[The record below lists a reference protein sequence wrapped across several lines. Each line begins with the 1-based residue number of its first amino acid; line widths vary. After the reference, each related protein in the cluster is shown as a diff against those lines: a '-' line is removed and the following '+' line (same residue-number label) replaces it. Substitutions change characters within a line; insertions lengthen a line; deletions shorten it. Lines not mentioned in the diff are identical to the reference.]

1 MELPRTS
8 NTALELPLP
17 RLNEGRFA
25 SISAYTDPALFE
37 ATGVRIAFTK
47 RHGGVST
54 GPYESLNLGSHVND
68 DLAQVLENRRIL
80 SDALGFAGVPCIVP
94 VQVHGREVLA
104 IDAPEQAMQLLARAE
119 RDAGALEYDAVS
131 VECENVAAQL
141 NFADCVPVI
150 AVAPS
155 GAFSVIHAGWRGVDN
170 QISVRAVEGL
180 AANVAAKLGCSVA
193 SVLAGTNVYIGP
205 HIMGECFE
213 TSAEIHDEFVRKFGS
228 VCSVDARH
236 VELSRALQVQLERA
250 GIKPERI
257 ANLGICTVCNNED
270 FFSYRGQG
278 GVCGRHGAF
287 AFRRAQKE
295 A

>member
-17 RLNEGRFA
+17 RLSEGRFA
-25 SISAYTDPALFE
+25 SISAYTDEALFK

-68 DLAQVLENRRIL
+68 DLARVLENRRIL
-80 SDALGFAGVPCIVP
+80 SDALGFAGVSCIVP

-104 IDAPEQAMQLLARAE
+104 IDAPEQATRLLSRAE
-119 RDAGALEYDAVS
+119 HDASILEYDAVS

-150 AVAPS
+150 AVAPT

-170 QISVRAVEGL
+170 QISVCAVEGL
-180 AANVAAKLGCSVA
+180 AASAAVKLGCSA
-193 SVLAGTNVYIGP
+193 DRALAGINVYIGP

-213 TSAEIHDEFVRKFGS
+213 TSVEIHDEFVRKFGS
-228 VCSVDARH
+228 ACSVDARH
-236 VELSRALQVQLERA
+236 VELSRALEVQLERA
-250 GIKPERI
+250 GIKPGRI
-257 ANLGICTVCNNED
+257 ASLGICTVCNNED
-270 FFSYRGQG
+270 FYSYRGQG

-287 AFRRAQKE
+287 ACRRS
-295 A
+295 

>member
-17 RLNEGRFA
+17 RLSEGRFA
-25 SISAYTDPALFE
+25 SISAYTDRALFE

-47 RHGGVST
+47 RYGGVSA
-54 GPYESLNLGSHVND
+54 GPYESLNLGSHVKDN
-68 DLAQVLENRRIL
+68 LASVLENRRIL
-80 SDALGFAGVPCIVP
+80 SDALGFSDAPCIVP
-94 VQVHGREVLA
+94 VQVHGHEVLSVKA
-104 IDAPEQAMQLLARAE
+104 RVQAEQLLARAE
-119 RDAGALEYDAVS
+119 HEVGALEYDAVS

-150 AVAPS
+150 AVAPT

-180 AANVAAKLGCSVA
+180 AACAAAKLDCPVA
-193 SVLAGTNVYIGP
+193 HVLAGANVYIGP

-228 VCSVDARH
+228 ACSVDERH
-236 VELSRALQVQLERA
+236 VELSRALEIQLERA
-250 GIKPERI
+250 GIKRERI
-257 ANLGICTVCNNED
+257 AKLGICTVCNNED

-287 AFRRAQKE
+287 ACRRA
-295 A
+295 